1 MEKKLEKPY
10 CVWDAI
16 YGDFLENFKTLKG
29 AKEYCHKQIEKGIQG
44 IYIVG
49 KWLCNDRNS
58 SEYDSSYKEICR
70 IFK

>member
-1 MEKKLEKPY
+1 MEKKLEKQY

-16 YGDFLENFKTLKG
+16 YGDFLENFTTLKE
-29 AKEYCHKQIEKGIQG
+29 AKEYCHKQIKG

-58 SEYDSSYKEICR
+58 SEYDSSYKELCR